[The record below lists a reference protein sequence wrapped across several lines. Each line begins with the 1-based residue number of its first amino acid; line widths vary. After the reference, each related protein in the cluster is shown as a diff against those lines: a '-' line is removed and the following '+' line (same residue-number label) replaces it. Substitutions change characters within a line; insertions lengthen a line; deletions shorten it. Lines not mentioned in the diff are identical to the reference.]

1 MILSRKSRIVYFW
14 GFLILLLAETGIAV
28 YLKTGFIRA
37 NAGDFLVALLLYC
50 LLMFCTKLPVRTGLI
65 STLLFCFSVEIL
77 QIVNLTRFFSEENKW
92 WSVLLFGSH
101 FSGLDLLM
109 YLSGVLTAFLIEKVT

>member
-50 LLMFCTKLPVRTGLI
+50 LLMFCTKLPDRI
-65 STLLFCFSVEIL
+65 DKYF
-77 QIVNLTRFFSEENKW
+77 
-92 WSVLLFGSH
+92 
-101 FSGLDLLM
+101 
-109 YLSGVLTAFLIEKVT
+109 AFLFFGGNASDCKPYAFLFRRK